1 MSLIIVCGATAT
13 GKSELAVSLA
23 KEINA
28 EVVNADSMQVY
39 KVALD
44 SMTVYRG
51 MDIGTAKLTNAERGG
66 ITHHLID
73 VLDIKDEAN
82 VAWYQQ
88 IAREKID
95 QILSTGKSV
104 VVVGGTGLYI
114 KAILDDLNFPDTD
127 PAVRQKI
134 TDQAEKLGNDVMHE
148 RLAKL
153 DPAAALAIP
162 KENIRRVIRALEVIE
177 LTGKPFTANLPR
189 QESSKYPD
197 AKQFGLVLDRVN
209 LDEKIDKRVE
219 DMWAKGFA
227 REVSTLMTKGLE
239 QSGTA
244 KKALGYMQIMN
255 YLNGES
261 DEAFAKEE
269 TKRVTRAYARRQETW
284 FSRDE
289 RIKWLAPESNAA
301 RLEKLL
307 ASIN

>member
-1 MSLIIVCGATAT
+1 MSLTVICGATAT
-13 GKSELAVSLA
+13 GKSELAVALA

-39 KVALD
+39 K
-44 SMTVYRG
+44 G
-51 MDIGTAKLTNAERGG
+51 MDIGTAKLT
-66 ITHHLID
+66 ITQRDGVVHHLID
-73 VLDIKDEAN
+73 VLEISEEAN
-82 VAWYQQ
+82 VSWYQQ
-88 IAREKID
+88 LARDKID
-95 QILSTGKSV
+95 ELISLGKSV

-127 PAVRQKI
+127 PQVRDKI
-134 TDQAEKLGNDVMHE
+134 TEQADQLGNEIMHGK
-148 RLAKL
+148 LAKL

-189 QESSKYPD
+189 QESSKYPN
-197 AKQFGLVLDRVN
+197 AKQFGLVLDRSN
-209 LDEKIDKRVE
+209 LDEKIDQRVD

-227 REVSTLMTKGLE
+227 REVSLLMTQGLE
-239 QSGTA
+239 QVTTA
-244 KKALGYMQIMN
+244 KKALGYSQIMS
-255 YLNGES
+255 YLNGEC
-261 DEAFAKEE
+261 DEEFAKQE

-284 FSRDE
+284 FSRDD
-289 RIKWLAPESNAA
+289 RIKWLAPDSMQI

>member
-39 KVALD
+39 K
-44 SMTVYRG
+44 G

-127 PAVRQKI
+127 PEVRQKI

-162 KENIRRVIRALEVIE
+162 KENIRRIIRALEVIE

>member
-1 MSLIIVCGATAT
+1 MKLIVICGATAT
-13 GKSELAVSLA
+13 GKSELAIAVA

-39 KVALD
+39 K
-44 SMTVYRG
+44 G
-51 MDIGTAKLTNAERGG
+51 MDIGTAKLSVPERAGVA
-66 ITHHLID
+66 HHLID

-82 VAWYQQ
+82 VSWYQEV
-88 IAREKID
+88 ARNKID
-95 QILSTGKSV
+95 QLLSSDKSV

-127 PAVRQKI
+127 PLVRDKI
-134 TDQAEKLGNDVMHE
+134 TAQAEKFGNEIMHE

-189 QESSKYPD
+189 QESSKYPQ
-197 AKQFGLVLDRVN
+197 AKQFGLVLDRAN
-209 LDEKIDKRVE
+209 LDEKIDTRVE
-219 DMWAKGFA
+219 DMWRKGFP
-227 REVSTLMTKGLE
+227 REVSLLMTQGLE
-239 QSGTA
+239 QATTA
-244 KKALGYMQIMN
+244 KKALGYNQIIN
-255 YLNGES
+255 YLNGET
-261 DEAFAKEE
+261 DEAFAKDE

-289 RIKWLAPESNAA
+289 RIQWLAPDSISA

>member
-39 KVALD
+39 K
-44 SMTVYRG
+44 G
-51 MDIGTAKLTNAERGG
+51 MDIGTAKLNSKEQGG
-66 ITHHLID
+66 IAHHLID

-95 QILSTGKSV
+95 QILSSGKSV

-153 DPAAALAIP
+153 DPAAALAVP

-197 AKQFGLVLDRVN
+197 AKQFGLVLDRGN

>member
-1 MSLIIVCGATAT
+1 MSLTVICGATAT
-13 GKSELAVSLA
+13 GKSELAVALA

-39 KVALD
+39 K
-44 SMTVYRG
+44 G
-51 MDIGTAKLTNAERGG
+51 MDIGTAKLTIAQRDAVV
-66 ITHHLID
+66 HHLID
-73 VLDIKDEAN
+73 VLDITEEAN
-82 VAWYQQ
+82 VSWYQQ
-88 IAREKID
+88 IARDKID
-95 QILSTGKSV
+95 ELITSGKSV

-127 PAVRQKI
+127 PQVRDKI
-134 TDQAEKLGNDVMHE
+134 TEQADQLGNEIMHE
-148 RLAKL
+148 KLAKL

-189 QESSKYPD
+189 QESSKYPN
-197 AKQFGLVLDRVN
+197 AKQFGLVLDRSN
-209 LDEKIDKRVE
+209 LDEKIDQRVD

-227 REVSTLMTKGLE
+227 REVSLLMTQGLE
-239 QSGTA
+239 QATTA
-244 KKALGYMQIMN
+244 KKALGYSQIMN
-255 YLNGES
+255 YLNGEC
-261 DEAFAKEE
+261 DEEFAKQE

-284 FSRDE
+284 FSRDD
-289 RIKWLAPESNAA
+289 RIKWLAPDSMQV

>member
-23 KEINA
+23 KEIKA
-28 EVVNADSMQVY
+28 EVVNADSMQ
-39 KVALD
+39 
-44 SMTVYRG
+44 VYRG
-51 MDIGTAKLTNAERGG
+51 MDIGTAKLTSAEQGG
-66 ITHHLID
+66 ISHHLID

-95 QILSTGKSV
+95 QILSSGKSV

-134 TDQAEKLGNDVMHE
+134 TEEAERLGNDVIHE

-153 DPAAALAIP
+153 DPAASLAIP

-189 QESSKYPD
+189 QASSKYPD
-197 AKQFGLVLDRVN
+197 AKQFGLVLDREN
-209 LDEKIDKRVE
+209 LDEKIDERVE

-227 REVSTLMTKGLE
+227 REVSILMTQGLE

-244 KKALGYMQIMN
+244 KKALGYIQIMN

-284 FSRDE
+284 FSKDE
-289 RIKWLAPESNAA
+289 RIKWLAPESNSA

>member
-39 KVALD
+39 K
-44 SMTVYRG
+44 G
-51 MDIGTAKLTNAERGG
+51 MDIGTAKLTDEERGG
-66 ITHHLID
+66 IAHHLID

-88 IAREKID
+88 IARDKID

-134 TDQAEKLGNDVMHE
+134 TDEAEKLGNDVMHE

-197 AKQFGLVLDRVN
+197 AKQFGLVLDRGN

>member
-1 MSLIIVCGATAT
+1 MSLIIICGATAT
-13 GKSELAVSLA
+13 GKSDLAVSLA
-23 KEINA
+23 EEINA

-39 KVALD
+39 K
-44 SMTVYRG
+44 G
-51 MDIGTAKLTNAERGG
+51 MDIGTAKLTNEERGG
-66 ITHHLID
+66 VAHHLID

-95 QILSTGKSV
+95 QILSSGKSV

-134 TDQAEKLGNDVMHE
+134 TEEAERLGNDVMHE

-153 DPAAALAIP
+153 DPAASLAIP

-189 QESSKYPD
+189 QESSKYPA
-197 AKQFGLVLDRVN
+197 AKQFGLVLDREN

-227 REVSTLMTKGLE
+227 REVSILMTQGLE

-284 FSRDE
+284 FSKDE
-289 RIKWLAPESNAA
+289 RIKWLAPESNSA

>member
-1 MSLIIVCGATAT
+1 MRLIIVCGATAT

-23 KEINA
+23 KEIHA

-39 KVALD
+39 K
-44 SMTVYRG
+44 G
-51 MDIGTAKLTNAERGG
+51 MDIGTAKLTNEERGG
-66 ITHHLID
+66 IAHHLID

-95 QILSTGKSV
+95 QILNSGKSV

-127 PAVRQKI
+127 PEVRQKI

-197 AKQFGLVLDRVN
+197 AKQFGLVLDRGN